1 MEQVNKPKPPPN
13 YLALS
18 IITTLFCCQI
28 FGIIAI
34 VYASQVNSKYLAGDY
49 SGAESASN
57 NAKIWSFVSIGIG
70 ILIIAFFLLFYG
82 AVFFAALSSG
92 DLNF

>member
-13 YLALS
+13 YLALA

-28 FGIIAI
+28 FGIISI
-34 VYASQVNSKYLAGDY
+34 IYASQVNSKYMAGDY
-49 SGAESASN
+49 LGAERASN

-82 AVFFAALSSG
+82 AVFFAAISNG
-92 DLNF
+92 ELNL